1 VLTKK
6 EKIFS
11 LMIAYG
17 PMVRTEKK
25 HKEKENKKCYTANMD
40 QQSEQRKTTKKKKI
54 KNVTQLT
61 VFGCNS

>member
-11 LMIAYG
+11 LMIEYG
-17 PMVRTEKK
+17 PIVRTEKK
-25 HKEKENKKCYTANMD
+25 HQE
-40 QQSEQRKTTKKKKI
+40 KKI

-61 VFGCNS
+61 VFGCNSSPGIQS

>member
-1 VLTKK
+1 LNEHSTNIESDLVVLTKK

-11 LMIAYG
+11 LMIEYG

-40 QQSEQRKTTKKKKI
+40 Q
-54 KNVTQLT
+54 
-61 VFGCNS
+61 